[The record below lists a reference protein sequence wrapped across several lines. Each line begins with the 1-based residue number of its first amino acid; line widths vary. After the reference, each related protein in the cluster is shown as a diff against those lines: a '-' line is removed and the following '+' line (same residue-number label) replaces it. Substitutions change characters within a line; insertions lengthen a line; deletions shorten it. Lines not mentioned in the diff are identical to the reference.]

1 MIDRNNYDA
10 ANDPD
15 MDSLPTDGRAHLRT
29 GMLVT
34 AGLRIGDADDVQQVR
49 IRNLSE
55 QGLMAEVGFPLAMGT
70 PLVIDLP
77 GVGEVNGTVAWSTD
91 GRIGVAL
98 GRAIDIALVN
108 AARSAS

>member
-1 MIDRNNYDA
+1 MINGFNRDA
-10 ANDPD
+10 PREGDADQG
-15 MDSLPTDGRAHLRT
+15 SAEQRGHLRT

-34 AGLRIGDADDVQQVR
+34 AGLRLDGDGEFRQVR

-55 QGLMAEVGFPLAMGT
+55 QGLMAEVGMPVAVGT
-70 PLVIDLP
+70 TVTVELP
-77 GVGEVNGTVAWSTD
+77 GIGAVDGSVAWSTE

-98 GRAIDIALVN
+98 SRPIDIALVN